1 MTMAAKKRDR
11 SAEYARAKA
20 KRELKSQ
27 RELQSKKPSD
37 ESLDDADKA
46 LAEHEER
53 KKLIDAELV
62 LLSQRTAENPTDTDR
77 DIDYAYR
84 NHGNPALM
92 PLMAPSLGAWQWYE
106 YARLNREKFLEVCAK
121 REDAKAKQ
129 AGSITSQR
137 MEDDKRKQFA
147 ILDRVERQ
155 LTVIV
160 SEVIDDLMV
169 KFPEDVLNSC
179 RKHSAAWKA
188 YFEKFPL

>member
-1 MTMAAKKRDR
+1 
-11 SAEYARAKA
+11 
-20 KRELKSQ
+20 
-27 RELQSKKPSD
+27 
-37 ESLDDADKA
+37 
-46 LAEHEER
+46 
-53 KKLIDAELV
+53 
-62 LLSQRTAENPTDTDR
+62 
-77 DIDYAYR
+77 
-84 NHGNPALM
+84 M

-129 AGSITSQR
+129 AGSMTSQR